1 MGCNQVDWYSRFN
14 GLCLPSHVW
23 VLWLIIWPVY
33 SVSTR
38 MALLIQKNILA
49 LPCLVS
55 GAYTLSCLSYE
66 LMTCLVVRIS
76 CIRKTRMPCM
86 KILYEKNTMA
96 CLGIS
101 CMACLT
107 SPECLLWPVWPNNLL
122 YILPSYHNAL
132 YEKVW
137 MPCLND
143 LAPEW
148 PVLVIRVP
156 CITCFRLP
164 NGLAWN
170 SALTSFLA

>member
-1 MGCNQVDWYSRFN
+1 MALALIGCNQVDWYSRFN

-101 CMACLT
+101 CIKLRMSCMACLT
-107 SPECLLWPVWPNNLL
+107 NNLL
-122 YILPSYHNAL
+122 YILLGYHNVL
-132 YEKVW
+132 YEKSLDVL
-137 MPCLND
+137 PK
-143 LAPEW
+143 W
-148 PVLVIRVP
+148 PAW
-156 CITCFRLP
+156 P
-164 NGLAWN
+164 NGL
-170 SALTSFLA
+170 S